1 MIAIIDYGVGNLF
14 SLKSSLKQ
22 LGLEAVVTA
31 DADTIRKA
39 DRLILPG
46 VGAFADAMAKL
57 EATGLVPVIK
67 EEAERKPLLGIC
79 LGMQLLFEKSYEYGE
94 HEGLGF
100 VKGEVCPLEP
110 DLADKSLK
118 VPQIGW
124 NALHIV
130 KDDPLF
136 KYIREG
142 EYVYYVHSYYG
153 KNCTESTLAV
163 SDYSIPVT
171 GAVRAGRVYGTQFH
185 PEKSG
190 DTGLTDLEGVQ
201 RIVSGLALSGANAPA
216 PPKGEPLAK
225 PETLPYCQGLSLWE
239 RWTRA
244 VRVDGEGEDAKGETT
259 MQLFPA
265 IDLRGGKVVRL
276 TQGDYSRM
284 TVYGEDPC
292 AQAREFLAAGAKNL
306 HVVDLDGAKDG
317 TLSNYDTIAA
327 LAKQGG
333 LYIEVGGGIRTEE
346 RIETYLS
353 LGVGRCI
360 LGSVAVTDFAFTAR
374 MLKKYGDKI
383 AVGVDAKDGYVAIHG
398 WKEVSAEPGVDF
410 CKRLADAGC
419 TAIIYTDIACDG
431 AMRGTN
437 LGLYRTL
444 AKEVSGVAFT
454 ASGGISSEAELLE
467 LKKMGTAAAI
477 LGKSLYTGALD
488 LARCVQLV
496 QE

>member
-1 MIAIIDYGVGNLF
+1 MIAILDYGVGNLF
-14 SLKSSLKQ
+14 SLRSSLQQ
-22 LGLEAVVTA
+22 LGLQAVVTA
-31 DADTIRKA
+31 DAAVLRAA

-46 VGAFADAMAKL
+46 VGAFGDAMAKL
-57 EATGLVPVIK
+57 TATGLAPLLL

-94 HEGLGF
+94 HAGLGF
-100 VKGEVCPLEP
+100 IKGEVCPLGP

-118 VPQIGW
+118 VPQMGW

-136 KYIREG
+136 RYIREG

-153 KNCTESTLAV
+153 KNCAESTLAV

-171 GAVRAGRVYGTQFH
+171 GAVRAGR
-185 PEKSG
+185 EK
-190 DTGLTDLEGVQ
+190 
-201 RIVSGLALSGANAPA
+201 
-216 PPKGEPLAK
+216 
-225 PETLPYCQGLSLWE
+225 
-239 RWTRA
+239 
-244 VRVDGEGEDAKGETT
+244 T

-265 IDLRGGKVVRL
+265 IDLRGGQVVRL
-276 TQGDYSRM
+276 TQGDYDRM
-284 TVYGEDPC
+284 TVYGQNPC
-292 AQAREFLAAGAKNL
+292 AQARSFVAAGAKNL

-346 RIETYLS
+346 RIEKYLS

-374 MLKKYGDKI
+374 MLQKYGDKI

-398 WKEVSAEPGVDF
+398 WKEVSAEPGVAF
-410 CKRLADAGC
+410 CKRLAEAGC

-431 AMRGTN
+431 AMQGTN
-437 LGLYRTL
+437 LSLYRQL
-444 AKEVSGVAFT
+444 AAQVPGVAFT

-467 LKKMGTAAAI
+467 LQQMGTAAAI

-496 QE
+496 QD